1 MNLFGQKAQIVSG
14 YDSAQSEQIEEKLSD
29 IEHNALVADIANM
42 RGWALQVVLNLIDAL
57 SDGLEEDETPSSIMY
72 ELIDDVL
79 GEDDNEGQDLLE
91 SLFAANLAE
100 AFSKLGVDDE
110 TINDIM
116 SDDSELA
123 DAAIEAA
130 IEIATANLPDAG
142 EPLDEFYNEFVY
154 GFEVGADALKDEY
167 DEVVQFPTKPK
178 YKNKKVVRDK
188 KVKTIKVR
196 TFPKPNEALLDP
208 DVKKALQEGRKK
220 AHSGD
225 ADKKRAASLAVGKK
239 EGIYKKANKEKFDC
253 IEDNSEDGY
262 IYEFDM
268 ATVGH
273 TSTKSMGGRSFK
285 YKGVKKV
292 RNGKVAIVNERQ
304 GEGHVRLS
312 AAQKAAGRK
321 ARAKSHT
328 ANAEMKR
335 KRSMNKRKSMGL

>member
-14 YDSAQSEQIEEKLSD
+14 FDSAQSEQIEEKLTD

-42 RGWALQVVLNLIDAL
+42 RGWALQVVLNLIDTL

-72 ELIDDVL
+72 ELIDDAL

-100 AFSKLGVDDE
+100 AFSELGVDDE

-130 IEIATANLPDAG
+130 IETVTANLPDAG

-167 DEVVQFPTKPK
+167 DAVK
-178 YKNKKVVRDK
+178 KNFKQKKAIRNGDLTMVW
-188 KVKTIKVR
+188 VR
-196 TFPKPNEALLDP
+196 TGGRPKKLSPEQ
-208 DVKKALQEGRKK
+208 KAARQKGGVNSHKSEPEKQ
-220 AHSGD
+220 
-225 ADKKRAASLAVGKK
+225 RAKSIKIGKIL
-239 EGIYKKANKEKFDC
+239 GLYDGM
-253 IEDNSEDGY
+253 DTDDSEDGY

-273 TSTKSMGGRSFK
+273 TSTKSMGGRKFK
-285 YKGVKKV
+285 YKGVKKI

-304 GEGHVRLS
+304 GTGHVRLS
-312 AAQKAAGRK
+312 AAQKAGLRK
-321 ARAKSHT
+321 ARLK
-328 ANAEMKR
+328 ANTGNAQMKR
-335 KRSMNKRKSMGL
+335 KRSMKKRTALGL

>member
-1 MNLFGQKAQIVSG
+1 
-14 YDSAQSEQIEEKLSD
+14 
-29 IEHNALVADIANM
+29 M

-57 SDGLEEDETPSSIMY
+57 SEGLEEDETPSSIMY

-100 AFSKLGVDDE
+100 AFSELGVDDE
-110 TINDIM
+110 TITDIM
-116 SDDSELA
+116 SDDAELA

-130 IEIATANLPDAG
+130 IETATANLPDAG

-167 DEVVQFPTKPK
+167 DAVK
-178 YKNKKVVRDK
+178 KNFKQKKAIRNSELTMVW
-188 KVKTIKVR
+188 VR
-196 TFPKPNEALLDP
+196 TGGRPKKLSPEQ
-208 DVKKALQEGRKK
+208 KKARQKGGVH
-220 AHSGD
+220 AHT
-225 ADKKRAASLAVGKK
+225 AEAEKKRAKSIKIGKIL
-239 EGIYKKANKEKFDC
+239 GLYDGMNNDAD
-253 IEDNSEDGY
+253 DSEDGY
-262 IYEFDM
+262 VYEFDTT
-268 ATVGH
+268 TVGH
-273 TSTKSMGGRSFK
+273 TSTHSVGGRNFK

-292 RNGKVAIVNERQ
+292 RNGKVVVANERQ
-304 GEGHVRLS
+304 GTGHVRLS

-335 KRSMNKRKSMGL
+335 KRSMKKRTALGL

>member
-14 YDSAQSEQIEEKLSD
+14 FDSAQSEQIEEKLSD

-72 ELIDDVL
+72 ALIDDVL

-91 SLFAANLAE
+91 SFFAANLAE
-100 AFSKLGVDDE
+100 AFSELGVDDE
-110 TINDIM
+110 TITDIM
-116 SDDSELA
+116 SDDSEFA

-167 DEVVQFPTKPK
+167 DEVDKSGWK
-178 YKNKKVVRDK
+178 YK
-188 KVKTIKVR
+188 KVKRVR
-196 TFPKPNEALLDP
+196 DGK
-208 DVKKALQEGRKK
+208 VKKVSVRIKPKKIQATVGERANLSLISKQFAHTADAERKRKHSLEVGRK
-220 AHSGD
+220 AGLYDGMDND
-225 ADKKRAASLAVGKK
+225 AD
-239 EGIYKKANKEKFDC
+239 D
-253 IEDNSEDGY
+253 SEDGY

-268 ATVGH
+268 ATLGH
-273 TSTKSMGGRSFK
+273 TSTKSMGGRKFK
-285 YKGVKKV
+285 YKGVKKI

-312 AAQKAAGRK
+312 AAQKAGLRK
-321 ARAKSHT
+321 ARLK
-328 ANAEMKR
+328 ANTGNAQMKR
-335 KRSMNKRKSMGL
+335 KRSMKKRTALGL

>member
-14 YDSAQSEQIEEKLSD
+14 FDSAQSEQIEEKLTD

-42 RGWALQVVLNLIDAL
+42 RGWALQVVLNLIDTL

-72 ELIDDVL
+72 ELIDDAL

-100 AFSKLGVDDE
+100 AFSELGVDDE

-130 IEIATANLPDAG
+130 IETVTANLPDAG

-167 DEVVQFPTKPK
+167 DAVK
-178 YKNKKVVRDK
+178 KNFKQKKAIRNGDLTMVW
-188 KVKTIKVR
+188 VR
-196 TFPKPNEALLDP
+196 TGGRPKKLSPEQ
-208 DVKKALQEGRKK
+208 KAARKK
-220 AHSGD
+220 GGVHAHT
-225 ADKKRAASLAVGKK
+225 AEAEKKRAKSIKTGKIL
-239 EGIYKKANKEKFDC
+239 GLYDGM
-253 IEDNSEDGY
+253 DTDDSEDGY

-273 TSTKSMGGRSFK
+273 TSTKSMGGRKFK
-285 YKGVKKV
+285 YKGVKKI

-304 GEGHVRLS
+304 GTGHVRLS
-312 AAQKAAGRK
+312 AAQKAGLRK
-321 ARAKSHT
+321 ARLK
-328 ANAEMKR
+328 ANTGNAQMKR
-335 KRSMNKRKSMGL
+335 KRSMKKRTALGL

>member
-14 YDSAQSEQIEEKLSD
+14 FDSAQSEQIEEKLSD

-72 ELIDDVL
+72 ELIDDVF

-100 AFSKLGVDDE
+100 AFSELGVDDE

-130 IEIATANLPDAG
+130 IETVTANLPDAG

-167 DEVVQFPTKPK
+167 DAVK
-178 YKNKKVVRDK
+178 KNFKREKAIRNSELTMVW
-188 KVKTIKVR
+188 VR
-196 TFPKPNEALLDP
+196 TGGRPKKLSPEQ
-208 DVKKALQEGRKK
+208 KAARKK
-220 AHSGD
+220 GGIKGHTAD
-225 ADKKRAASLAVGKK
+225 AEKKRAKSIKMGKIL
-239 EGIYKKANKEKFDC
+239 GLYDGM
-253 IEDNSEDGY
+253 DTDDSEDGY

-273 TSTKSMGGRSFK
+273 TSTESMGGRSFK

-312 AAQKAAGRK
+312 AAQKEAGRK

>member
-14 YDSAQSEQIEEKLSD
+14 FDSAQSEQIEEKLTD

-100 AFSKLGVDDE
+100 AFSELGVDDE
-110 TINDIM
+110 TITDIM
-116 SDDSELA
+116 SDDAELA

-130 IEIATANLPDAG
+130 IETATANLPDAG

-167 DEVVQFPTKPK
+167 DAVK
-178 YKNKKVVRDK
+178 KNFKQKKAIRNSELTMVW
-188 KVKTIKVR
+188 VR
-196 TFPKPNEALLDP
+196 TGGRPKKLSPEQ
-208 DVKKALQEGRKK
+208 KKARQKGGVH
-220 AHSGD
+220 AHT
-225 ADKKRAASLAVGKK
+225 AEAEKKRAKSIKTGKIL
-239 EGIYKKANKEKFDC
+239 GLYDGM
-253 IEDNSEDGY
+253 DNDADDSEDGY

-268 ATVGH
+268 ATLGH
-273 TSTKSMGGRSFK
+273 TSTKSMGGRKFK

-312 AAQKAAGRK
+312 AAQKAGLRK
-321 ARAKSHT
+321 ARLK
-328 ANAEMKR
+328 ANTGNAQMKR
-335 KRSMNKRKSMGL
+335 KRSMNKRTALGL

>member
-57 SDGLEEDETPSSIMY
+57 SESLDEDESPSSVMY

-100 AFSKLGVDDE
+100 AFSELGVDDE

-116 SDDSELA
+116 SDDAELA

-130 IEIATANLPDAG
+130 IETATANLPDAG

-167 DEVVQFPTKPK
+167 DEVDKSGWK
-178 YKNKKVVRDK
+178 YK
-188 KVKTIKVR
+188 KVKRVR
-196 TFPKPNEALLDP
+196 DGK
-208 DVKKALQEGRKK
+208 VKKVSVRIKPKKIQATVGERAHLSLISKQFAHTAEAERKRKHSLEVGRK
-220 AHSGD
+220 AGLYDGMDND
-225 ADKKRAASLAVGKK
+225 AD
-239 EGIYKKANKEKFDC
+239 D
-253 IEDNSEDGY
+253 SEDGY
-262 IYEFDM
+262 IYEFDTT
-268 ATVGH
+268 TVGH
-273 TSTKSMGGRSFK
+273 TSTKSMGGRKFK
-285 YKGVKKV
+285 YKGVKKI

-304 GEGHVRLS
+304 GTGHVRLS
-312 AAQKAAGRK
+312 AAQKAGLRK
-321 ARAKSHT
+321 ARLK
-328 ANAEMKR
+328 ANTGNAQMKR
-335 KRSMNKRKSMGL
+335 KRSMKKRTTLGL

>member
-14 YDSAQSEQIEEKLSD
+14 FDSAQSEQIEEKLTD

-57 SDGLEEDETPSSIMY
+57 SEGLDEDETPSSIMY

-91 SLFAANLAE
+91 SFFAANLAE
-100 AFSKLGVDDE
+100 AFSELGVDDE

-116 SDDSELA
+116 SDDAELA

-130 IEIATANLPDAG
+130 IETATANLPDAG

-167 DEVVQFPTKPK
+167 DEVDKSGWK
-178 YKNKKVVRDK
+178 YK
-188 KVKTIKVR
+188 KVKRVR
-196 TFPKPNEALLDP
+196 DGK
-208 DVKKALQEGRKK
+208 VKKVSVRIKPKKIQATVGERANLSLISKQFAHTADAERKRKHSLEVGRK
-220 AHSGD
+220 AGLYDGMDND
-225 ADKKRAASLAVGKK
+225 AD
-239 EGIYKKANKEKFDC
+239 D
-253 IEDNSEDGY
+253 SEDGY

-268 ATVGH
+268 ATLGH
-273 TSTKSMGGRSFK
+273 TSTKSMGGRKFK
-285 YKGVKKV
+285 YKGVKKI

-304 GEGHVRLS
+304 GTGHVRLS
-312 AAQKAAGRK
+312 AAQKAGLRK
-321 ARAKSHT
+321 ARLK
-328 ANAEMKR
+328 ANTGNAQMKH
-335 KRSMNKRKSMGL
+335 KRSMKKRTALGL

>member
-14 YDSAQSEQIEEKLSD
+14 FDSAQSEQIEEKLTD

-100 AFSKLGVDDE
+100 AFSELGVDDE
-110 TINDIM
+110 TITDIM
-116 SDDSELA
+116 SDDAELA

-130 IEIATANLPDAG
+130 IETATANLPDAG

-167 DEVVQFPTKPK
+167 DAVKKGYQYRRKFAVRDGQVVAVKVRIKPK
-178 YKNKKVVRDK
+178 
-188 KVKTIKVR
+188 KTKQSAAQ
-196 TFPKPNEALLDP
+196 KAS
-208 DVKKALQEGRKK
+208 VKKAGLK
-220 AHSGD
+220 AHTSEAEYKRAKSIAIGKQKGLYDGMDND
-225 ADKKRAASLAVGKK
+225 AD
-239 EGIYKKANKEKFDC
+239 D
-253 IEDNSEDGY
+253 SEDGY

-268 ATVGH
+268 ATLGH
-273 TSTKSMGGRSFK
+273 TSTKSMGGRKFK
-285 YKGVKKV
+285 YKGVKKI
-292 RNGKVAIVNERQ
+292 RNGKVAIVNERR
-304 GEGHVRLS
+304 GTGHVRLS
-312 AAQKAAGRK
+312 AAQRSAQRK
-321 ARAKSHT
+321 ATAKSKT
-328 ANAEMKR
+328 GNAQMKR
-335 KRSMNKRKSMGL
+335 KRSMKKRTALGL

>member
-72 ELIDDVL
+72 ELIDDAL

-100 AFSKLGVDDE
+100 AFSELGVDDE
-110 TINDIM
+110 TITDIM
-116 SDDSELA
+116 SDDAELA

-130 IEIATANLPDAG
+130 IETVTANLPDAG

-167 DEVVQFPTKPK
+167 DAVK
-178 YKNKKVVRDK
+178 KNFKQKKAIRDSELPM
-188 KVKTIKVR
+188 VWVR
-196 TFPKPNEALLDP
+196 TGGRPKKLSPEQ
-208 DVKKALQEGRKK
+208 KAARKK
-220 AHSGD
+220 GGVHAHT
-225 ADKKRAASLAVGKK
+225 AEAEKKRAKSIKIGKIL
-239 EGIYKKANKEKFDC
+239 GLYDGM
-253 IEDNSEDGY
+253 DTDDSEDGY

-304 GEGHVRLS
+304 GTGHVRLS
-312 AAQKAAGRK
+312 AAQKAGLRK
-321 ARAKSHT
+321 ARLK
-328 ANAEMKR
+328 ANTGNAQMKR
-335 KRSMNKRKSMGL
+335 KRSMKKRTALGL

>member
-1 MNLFGQKAQIVSG
+1 MNLFGQKEKIVSRF
-14 YDSAQSEQIEEKLSD
+14 DSAQSEQIEEKLTD

-57 SDGLEEDETPSSIMY
+57 SEGLDEDESPSSIMY

-100 AFSKLGVDDE
+100 AFSELGVDDE
-110 TINDIM
+110 TITDIM
-116 SDDSELA
+116 SDDAELA

-130 IEIATANLPDAG
+130 IETATANLPDAG

-196 TFPKPNEALLDP
+196 TFPKPNEKNLDP
-208 DVKKALQEGRKK
+208 DVKKVLQEGRKK
-220 AHSGD
+220 AHSEE
-225 ADKKRAASLAVGKK
+225 ANKQRAASLKIGYEKK
-239 EGIYKKANKEKFDC
+239 LYDSL
-253 IEDNSEDGY
+253 DDSEDGY

-273 TSTKSMGGRSFK
+273 TSTKSMGGRKFK
-285 YKGVKKV
+285 YKGVKKI

-304 GEGHVRLS
+304 GTGHVRLS
-312 AAQKAAGRK
+312 AAQKAGLRK
-321 ARAKSHT
+321 ARLK
-328 ANAEMKR
+328 ANTGNAQMKR
-335 KRSMNKRKSMGL
+335 KRSMKKRTSLGL

>member
-100 AFSKLGVDDE
+100 AFSELGVDDE

-130 IEIATANLPDAG
+130 IETVTANLPDAG

-167 DEVVQFPTKPK
+167 DAVK
-178 YKNKKVVRDK
+178 KNFKQKKAIRNSELTMVW
-188 KVKTIKVR
+188 VR
-196 TFPKPNEALLDP
+196 TGGRPKKLSPEQ
-208 DVKKALQEGRKK
+208 KAARKK
-220 AHSGD
+220 GGVHAHT
-225 ADKKRAASLAVGKK
+225 AEAEKKRAKSIKFGKIL
-239 EGIYKKANKEKFDC
+239 GLYDGM
-253 IEDNSEDGY
+253 DTDDSEDGY

-304 GEGHVRLS
+304 GTGHVRLS

-335 KRSMNKRKSMGL
+335 KRSMKKRTALGL

>member
-14 YDSAQSEQIEEKLSD
+14 FDSAQSEQIEEKLTD

-57 SDGLEEDETPSSIMY
+57 SDGLKEDETPSSIMY

-100 AFSKLGVDDE
+100 AFSELGVDDE
-110 TINDIM
+110 TIADIM
-116 SDDSELA
+116 SDDAELA

-130 IEIATANLPDAG
+130 IETATANLPDAG

-167 DEVVQFPTKPK
+167 DAVDKSKWK
-178 YKNKKVVRDK
+178 YK
-188 KVKTIKVR
+188 KVKRVR
-196 TFPKPNEALLDP
+196 DGK
-208 DVKKALQEGRKK
+208 VKKVSVRIKPKKIQATVGERAHLSLISKQFAHTAEAERKRKHSLEVGRKEGLYD
-220 AHSGD
+220 S
-225 ADKKRAASLAVGKK
+225 AD
-239 EGIYKKANKEKFDC
+239 D
-253 IEDNSEDGY
+253 SEDGY

-273 TSTKSMGGRSFK
+273 TSTHSVGGRNFK

-304 GEGHVRLS
+304 GTGHVRLS

-335 KRSMNKRKSMGL
+335 QRSMKKRTALGL

>member
-14 YDSAQSEQIEEKLSD
+14 FDSAQSEQIEEKLTD

-57 SDGLEEDETPSSIMY
+57 SEGLEEDETPSSIMY

-91 SLFAANLAE
+91 SLFTANLAE
-100 AFSKLGVDDE
+100 ALGELGVDDE
-110 TINDIM
+110 TITDIM
-116 SDDSELA
+116 SDDAELA

-130 IEIATANLPDAG
+130 IETATANLPDAG
-142 EPLDEFYNEFVY
+142 EPLDEFYNTFVY

-167 DEVVQFPTKPK
+167 DEVDKSSWKYKKVKRVRDGEVKKVSVRTKPK
-178 YKNKKVVRDK
+178 KIQATVGERAHLSLISKQFAH
-188 KVKTIKVR
+188 TA
-196 TFPKPNEALLDP
+196 EA
-208 DVKKALQEGRKK
+208 E
-220 AHSGD
+220 
-225 ADKKRAASLAVGKK
+225 KKRAKSIKIGKTL
-239 EGIYKKANKEKFDC
+239 GLYDGM
-253 IEDNSEDGY
+253 DNDADDSEDGY

-273 TSTKSMGGRSFK
+273 TSTKSVGGRSFK

-304 GEGHVRLS
+304 GTGHVRLS
-312 AAQKAAGRK
+312 SAQKTGLRK
-321 ARAKSHT
+321 ARLK
-328 ANAEMKR
+328 ANTGNAQMKR
-335 KRSMNKRKSMGL
+335 KRSMKKRTALGL

>member
-42 RGWALQVVLNLIDAL
+42 RGWALQVVLNLIDTL

-100 AFSKLGVDDE
+100 AFSELGVDDE

-130 IEIATANLPDAG
+130 IETVTANLPDAG

-167 DEVVQFPTKPK
+167 DAADKKGYQYKKKFAVRDAQVVAVKVRIKPK
-178 YKNKKVVRDK
+178 
-188 KVKTIKVR
+188 KTKQS
-196 TFPKPNEALLDP
+196 PEQKAA
-208 DVKKALQEGRKK
+208 VKKAGLK
-220 AHSGD
+220 AHTSE
-225 ADKKRAASLAVGKK
+225 AERKRAKSIAVGKQK
-239 EGIYKKANKEKFDC
+239 GLYDGM
-253 IEDNSEDGY
+253 DNDMDDSEDGY

-273 TSTKSMGGRSFK
+273 TSTKSMGGRKFK
-285 YKGVKKV
+285 YKGVKKI

-304 GEGHVRLS
+304 GTGHVRLS
-312 AAQKAAGRK
+312 AAQKAGLRK
-321 ARAKSHT
+321 ARLK
-328 ANAEMKR
+328 ANTGNAQMKR
-335 KRSMNKRKSMGL
+335 KRSMKKRTALGL

>member
-14 YDSAQSEQIEEKLSD
+14 FDSAQSEQIEEKLTD

-100 AFSKLGVDDE
+100 AFSELGVDDE

-116 SDDSELA
+116 SDDAELA

-130 IEIATANLPDAG
+130 IETATANLPDAG

-167 DEVVQFPTKPK
+167 DAVKKGYQYRRKFAVRDEQVVAVKVRIKPK
-178 YKNKKVVRDK
+178 KTKQSDAQKASVKN
-188 KVKTIKVR
+188 
-196 TFPKPNEALLDP
+196 AGL
-208 DVKKALQEGRKK
+208 K
-220 AHSGD
+220 AHTAEAEYKRAKSIAIGKQKGLYDGMDND
-225 ADKKRAASLAVGKK
+225 AD
-239 EGIYKKANKEKFDC
+239 D
-253 IEDNSEDGY
+253 SEDGY

-268 ATVGH
+268 ATLGH
-273 TSTKSMGGRSFK
+273 TSTKSMGGRKFK
-285 YKGVKKV
+285 YKGVKKI

-304 GEGHVRLS
+304 GTGHVRLS
-312 AAQKAAGRK
+312 TAQKAAGRK

-335 KRSMNKRKSMGL
+335 KRSMNKRKSLGL

>member
-72 ELIDDVL
+72 ELIDDAL

-100 AFSKLGVDDE
+100 AFSELGVDDE

-130 IEIATANLPDAG
+130 IETVTANLPDAG

-167 DEVVQFPTKPK
+167 DAVK
-178 YKNKKVVRDK
+178 KNFKQEKAIRNSELKMVW
-188 KVKTIKVR
+188 VR
-196 TFPKPNEALLDP
+196 TGGRPKKLSPEQ
-208 DVKKALQEGRKK
+208 KAARKK
-220 AHSGD
+220 GGVNSHKSEPE
-225 ADKKRAASLAVGKK
+225 KQRAKSIKIGKIL
-239 EGIYKKANKEKFDC
+239 GLYDGM
-253 IEDNSEDGY
+253 DTDDSEDGY

-285 YKGVKKV
+285 YKGVKKI

-304 GEGHVRLS
+304 GTGHVRLS
-312 AAQKAAGRK
+312 AAQKAGLRK
-321 ARAKSHT
+321 ARLK
-328 ANAEMKR
+328 ANTGNAQMKR
-335 KRSMNKRKSMGL
+335 KRSMKKRTALGL

>member
-100 AFSKLGVDDE
+100 AFSELGVDDE

-167 DEVVQFPTKPK
+167 DAVK
-178 YKNKKVVRDK
+178 KNFKQKKAIRNSELKMVW
-188 KVKTIKVR
+188 VR
-196 TFPKPNEALLDP
+196 TGGRPKKLSPEQKED
-208 DVKKALQEGRKK
+208 RKK
-220 AHSGD
+220 GGVHAHTEE
-225 ADKKRAASLAVGKK
+225 AEKKRAKSIKIGKIL
-239 EGIYKKANKEKFDC
+239 GLYDGM
-253 IEDNSEDGY
+253 DTDDSEDGY

-285 YKGVKKV
+285 YKGVKKI

-304 GEGHVRLS
+304 GTGHVRLS
-312 AAQKAAGRK
+312 AAQKAGLRK
-321 ARAKSHT
+321 ARLK
-328 ANAEMKR
+328 ANTGNAQMKR
-335 KRSMNKRKSMGL
+335 KRSMKKRTALGL

>member
-14 YDSAQSEQIEEKLSD
+14 FDSAQSEQVEEKLTD

-100 AFSKLGVDDE
+100 AFSELGVDDE
-110 TINDIM
+110 TITDIM

-130 IEIATANLPDAG
+130 IETATANLPDAG

-167 DEVVQFPTKPK
+167 DAVK
-178 YKNKKVVRDK
+178 KNFKQKKAIRNSELTMVW
-188 KVKTIKVR
+188 VR
-196 TFPKPNEALLDP
+196 TGGRPKKLSPEQ
-208 DVKKALQEGRKK
+208 KKARQKGGVH
-220 AHSGD
+220 AHT
-225 ADKKRAASLAVGKK
+225 AEAEKKRAKSIKIGKIL
-239 EGIYKKANKEKFDC
+239 GLYDGM
-253 IEDNSEDGY
+253 DNDADDSEDGY

-268 ATVGH
+268 ATLGH
-273 TSTKSMGGRSFK
+273 TSTKSMGGRKFK
-285 YKGVKKV
+285 YKGVKKI

-312 AAQKAAGRK
+312 AAQKAGLRK
-321 ARAKSHT
+321 ARLKANT
-328 ANAEMKR
+328 GNAER
-335 KRSMNKRKSMGL
+335 KRQRSMKKRTALGL

>member
-14 YDSAQSEQIEEKLSD
+14 FDSAQSEQIEEKLSD

-100 AFSKLGVDDE
+100 AFSELGVDDE

-130 IEIATANLPDAG
+130 IETATANLPDAG
-142 EPLDEFYNEFVY
+142 ESLDEFYNEFVY

-167 DEVVQFPTKPK
+167 DAVK
-178 YKNKKVVRDK
+178 KNFKQKKAIRNGELTMVW
-188 KVKTIKVR
+188 VR
-196 TFPKPNEALLDP
+196 TGGRPKKLSPEQ
-208 DVKKALQEGRKK
+208 KKARQKGGINSHKSEPEKQRAKSIKIGKILGLYD
-220 AHSGD
+220 GMDND
-225 ADKKRAASLAVGKK
+225 AD
-239 EGIYKKANKEKFDC
+239 D
-253 IEDNSEDGY
+253 SEDGY
-262 IYEFDM
+262 IYEFDTT
-268 ATVGH
+268 TVGH
-273 TSTKSMGGRSFK
+273 TSTHAIGGRNFK
-285 YKGVKKV
+285 YKGVKKI

-304 GEGHVRLS
+304 GTGHVRLS
-312 AAQKAAGRK
+312 SAQKAGLRK

-328 ANAEMKR
+328 GNAER
-335 KRSMNKRKSMGL
+335 KRQRSMKKRTALGL

>member
-1 MNLFGQKAQIVSG
+1 MSLFGQKAQIVSG

-100 AFSKLGVDDE
+100 AFSELGVDDE

-116 SDDSELA
+116 SDDAELA

-130 IEIATANLPDAG
+130 IETATANLPDAG

-167 DEVVQFPTKPK
+167 DAVK
-178 YKNKKVVRDK
+178 KNFKQKKAIRNSELTMVW
-188 KVKTIKVR
+188 VR
-196 TFPKPNEALLDP
+196 TGGRPKKLSPEQKEARQKGGINSHKP
-208 DVKKALQEGRKK
+208 E
-220 AHSGD
+220 SE
-225 ADKKRAASLAVGKK
+225 KKRAKSIKIGKIL
-239 EGIYKKANKEKFDC
+239 GLYDGM
-253 IEDNSEDGY
+253 DTDDSEDGY

-273 TSTKSMGGRSFK
+273 TSTKSMGGRKFK
-285 YKGVKKV
+285 YKGVKKI

-304 GEGHVRLS
+304 GTGHVRLS
-312 AAQKAAGRK
+312 AAQKAGLRK
-321 ARAKSHT
+321 ARLK
-328 ANAEMKR
+328 ANTGNAQMKR
-335 KRSMNKRKSMGL
+335 KRSMKKRTALGL

>member
-14 YDSAQSEQIEEKLSD
+14 FDSAQSEQIEEKLSD

-72 ELIDDVL
+72 ALIDDVL

-91 SLFAANLAE
+91 SFFAANLAE
-100 AFSKLGVDDE
+100 AFSELGVDDE

-130 IEIATANLPDAG
+130 IETATANLPDAG

-167 DEVVQFPTKPK
+167 DAVK
-178 YKNKKVVRDK
+178 KNFKQKKAIRNSELTMVW
-188 KVKTIKVR
+188 VR
-196 TFPKPNEALLDP
+196 TGGRPKKLSPEQ
-208 DVKKALQEGRKK
+208 KKARQKGGIKGHT
-220 AHSGD
+220 AD
-225 ADKKRAASLAVGKK
+225 AEKKRAKSIKIGKVL
-239 EGIYKKANKEKFDC
+239 GLYDGM
-253 IEDNSEDGY
+253 DNDADDSEDGY

-268 ATVGH
+268 ATLGH
-273 TSTKSMGGRSFK
+273 TSTKSMGGRKFK
-285 YKGVKKV
+285 YKGVKKI

-304 GEGHVRLS
+304 GTGHVRLS
-312 AAQKAAGRK
+312 SAQKAGLRK
-321 ARAKSHT
+321 ARLK
-328 ANAEMKR
+328 ANTGNAQMKR
-335 KRSMNKRKSMGL
+335 KRSMKKRTALGL